1 MGVVYWDLQKIA
13 PINSA
18 LKLPA
23 AIPTQLLIFGK
34 ERIDCVVP
42 IPSRRHPNLVPCFA
56 KELAAALGIAC
67 IEAVEKTCD
76 ATEQK
81 DLLNGVRQEEN
92 IRDSTG
98 VVGRDVI
105 RDRVVLLVDDM
116 VDSRWT
122 LTVVAAKL
130 LEAGAMRVYPFA
142 LVKAGGGD

>member
-1 MGVVYWDLQKIA
+1 M
-13 PINSA
+13 
-18 LKLPA
+18 
-23 AIPTQLLIFGK
+23 
-34 ERIDCVVP
+34 
-42 IPSRRHPNLVPCFA
+42 
-56 KELAAALGIAC
+56 GIAY

-76 ATEQK
+76 AIEQK
-81 DLLNGVRQEEN
+81 DLLNSVRQEEN
-92 IRDSTG
+92 IRNSTG

>member
-1 MGVVYWDLQKIA
+1 M
-13 PINSA
+13 
-18 LKLPA
+18 
-23 AIPTQLLIFGK
+23 
-34 ERIDCVVP
+34 
-42 IPSRRHPNLVPCFA
+42 PCFA

-76 ATEQK
+76 ATKQK
-81 DLLNGVRQEEN
+81 DLLNSVRQEEN
-92 IRDSTG
+92 IRNSTG

>member
-1 MGVVYWDLQKIA
+1 M
-13 PINSA
+13 P
-18 LKLPA
+18 
-23 AIPTQLLIFGK
+23 
-34 ERIDCVVP
+34 R
-42 IPSRRHPNLVPCFA
+42 FA
-56 KELAAALGIAC
+56 RELAKDLGIAC

-98 VVGRDVI
+98 VVGRDII
-105 RDRVVLLVDDM
+105 RNRVVLLVDDM

-130 LEAGAMRVYPFA
+130 LEAGAMRVYPLA

>member
-1 MGVVYWDLQKIA
+1 MVYWDLQKIA

-23 AIPTQLLIFGK
+23 AIPTQLLVFGK

-42 IPSRRHPNLVPCFA
+42 IPSRRHPNLVPRFA
-56 KELAAALGIAC
+56 RELAKDLGIAC

-92 IRDSTG
+92 IRNSTG
-98 VVGRDVI
+98 VVGRNVI
-105 RDRVVLLVDDM
+105 RDRVVLS
-116 VDSRWT
+116 SRHF
-122 LTVVAAKL
+122 LSPQLAA
-130 LEAGAMRVYPFA
+130 
-142 LVKAGGGD
+142 

>member
-1 MGVVYWDLQKIA
+1 MGVVYWDLQKTA

-18 LKLPA
+18 SKPQA
-23 AIPTQLLIFGK
+23 AIPTQLLIFSK

-56 KELAAALGIAC
+56 RDLAAILRITY
-67 IEAVEKTCD
+67 IEAVEKTRD

-81 DLLNGVRQEEN
+81 TLLSSVRQEEN

-98 VVGRDVI
+98 VIRRDVI
-105 RDRVVLLVDDM
+105 GGRVVLLVDDM

-142 LVKAGGGD
+142 LVKTGGGD